1 MSKLRINTSD
11 WIDLLARQADMS
23 KKDAGD
29 FIKALLTVIEEALL
43 SKDSVRIKGL
53 GTFKLQWNAPR
64 KSVDVNTG
72 EDIIIDGYYRVAFT
86 PDAEL
91 RDLANEPYAHL
102 EAVVIDEA
110 EDGQK
115 VKKEAD
121 DSDEIPL
128 KHFDEQVT
136 EIKDILSEIN
146 ALNHTN
152 DVQQDSGKED
162 AGKSDAEKSEP
173 EKQEVIDQDTGES
186 DATEQI
192 ADKPADEKP
201 KGKEKNSKPEDRKKQ
216 TVRAESAVRERKSS
230 ESKDDVTKKKVSV
243 SGSFE
248 ERSKKTPTS
257 KSRKLDLLF
266 VAVLAGGLL
275 VYLAIDHKVF
285 TTISQYIESYRIQ
298 KALAPDFEEPITPL
312 ENQDFD
318 ALQFDFEPAEFES
331 SMEDKSDGVSQSR
344 PDDLEQ
350 LFNQTRSYHDFIAT
364 EEVIPGSR
372 LTRIAERHY
381 GVKEFWVYIYEANRE
396 ILESPAEI
404 VPGMLLK
411 IPRLN
416 PVLADKDNPRC
427 IEYALKLQEEYLKE

>member
-1 MSKLRINTSD
+1 M
-11 WIDLLARQADMS
+11 
-23 KKDAGD
+23 
-29 FIKALLTVIEEALL
+29 
-43 SKDSVRIKGL
+43 
-53 GTFKLQWNAPR
+53 
-64 KSVDVNTG
+64 
-72 EDIIIDGYYRVAFT
+72 
-86 PDAEL
+86 
-91 RDLANEPYAHL
+91 
-102 EAVVIDEA
+102 
-110 EDGQK
+110 
-115 VKKEAD
+115 
-121 DSDEIPL
+121 
-128 KHFDEQVT
+128 
-136 EIKDILSEIN
+136 
-146 ALNHTN
+146 
-152 DVQQDSGKED
+152 
-162 AGKSDAEKSEP
+162 
-173 EKQEVIDQDTGES
+173 
-186 DATEQI
+186 
-192 ADKPADEKP
+192 
-201 KGKEKNSKPEDRKKQ
+201 
-216 TVRAESAVRERKSS
+216 
-230 ESKDDVTKKKVSV
+230 
-243 SGSFE
+243 
-248 ERSKKTPTS
+248 
-257 KSRKLDLLF
+257 DLLF

-331 SMEDKSDGVSQSR
+331 SMEDKSDDVSQSR

>member
-1 MSKLRINTSD
+1 MSKLKINTSD
-11 WIDLLARQADMS
+11 WIDLIASQADVS

-29 FIKALLTVIEEALL
+29 FIKALLTVMEEALL
-43 SKDSVRIKGL
+43 SGDSVKIKGL

-72 EDIIIDGYYRVAFT
+72 EDIIIDGYYRVSFT

-102 EAVVIDEA
+102 EAVAIDEI
-110 EDGQK
+110 EDRQK

-146 ALNHTN
+146 ALNHT
-152 DVQQDSGKED
+152 DEMQQDSDKQDTKE
-162 AGKSDAEKSEP
+162 SDVEKSES
-173 EKQEVIDQDTGES
+173 EKQEVVEQSTDKS
-186 DATEQI
+186 DAIEKNI
-192 ADKPADEKP
+192 NKPADKKP
-201 KGKEKNSKPEDRKKQ
+201 KKKKSKPEDRKKQ
-216 TVRAESAVRERKSS
+216 TVRAESTVRERKSS
-230 ESKDDVTKKKVSV
+230 DSPDLSEKRSSRYND
-243 SGSFE
+243 FE
-248 ERSKKTPTS
+248 EKSKNIPAS
-257 KSRKLDLLF
+257 KSKRLDLLF
-266 VAVLAGGLL
+266 IAVLGGGLL
-275 VYLAIDHKVF
+275 VYLAIDHKII
-285 TTISQYIESYRIQ
+285 TTISRYIESYRIQ
-298 KALAPDFEEPITPL
+298 KALAPDLEEPATSP

-318 ALQFDFEPAEFES
+318 ASQSDFGPVES
-331 SMEDKSDGVSQSR
+331 ESVTEDKSDDIGQSQV
-344 PDDLEQ
+344 DDLEQ

-381 GVKEFWVYIYEANRE
+381 GVKEFWVYIYEANRD

-404 VPGMLLK
+404 EPGMLLK

>member
-201 KGKEKNSKPEDRKKQ
+201 KGKEKNSKSEDRKKQ

-266 VAVLAGGLL
+266 VAALAGGLL

-285 TTISQYIESYRIQ
+285 TTISQYIESYRIH

-331 SMEDKSDGVSQSR
+331 SMEDKSDDVSQSR

>member
-1 MSKLRINTSD
+1 MSKLKINTSD
-11 WIDLLARQADMS
+11 WIDLLARQSDVS

-29 FIKALLTVIEEALL
+29 FIKALLTVMEEALL
-43 SKDSVRIKGL
+43 SGDSVKIKGL

-72 EDIIIDGYYRVAFT
+72 EDIIIDGYHKVAFT

-102 EAVVIDEA
+102 EAVVIDEV
-110 EDGQK
+110 EEGQK

-121 DSDEIPL
+121 DSGEIPL

-152 DVQQDSGKED
+152 EMQQDSGKQD
-162 AGKSDAEKSEP
+162 DKKSEAD
-173 EKQEVIDQDTGES
+173 KQEVVEQGTDES
-186 DATEQI
+186 DATEKI
-192 ADKPADEKP
+192 VDKPVDKKPEEK
-201 KGKEKNSKPEDRKKQ
+201 KSKPEDRKKQ
-216 TVRAESAVRERKSS
+216 TVRAESTVSERKSS
-230 ESKDDVTKKKVSV
+230 DSRSTFEKKSSV
-243 SGSFE
+243 YGKFE
-248 ERSKKTPTS
+248 EKAKNIPAS
-257 KSRKLDLLF
+257 KSRRLDFLF
-266 VAVLAGGLL
+266 IAVLAGGLL
-275 VYLAIDHKVF
+275 VYLAIDHKIF
-285 TTISQYIESYRIQ
+285 TTISKYIESYRIQ
-298 KALAPDFEEPITPL
+298 KALAPDFEQPTAPS

-318 ALQFDFEPAEFES
+318 ASQSDFGPIES
-331 SMEDKSDGVSQSR
+331 ESVTEDKSDDIGQSQV
-344 PDDLEQ
+344 DDLEQ
-350 LFNQTRSYHDFIAT
+350 LFNQTRSYRDFITT

-381 GVKEFWVYIYEANRE
+381 GVKEFWVYIYEANRD
-396 ILESPAEI
+396 ILESPSEI

-427 IEYALKLQEEYLKE
+427 IEYALKLQEKYLKE